1 MWTITLLEYIQEQNF
16 SVTYSIQC
24 TVHQCRTVLS
34 CLLASALHGGQEGLE
49 SILQATNKYF
59 LCQPRSG
66 FGETGRCLRC
76 QTAGLQLRHEWCVTL
91 WCVTHCTVAH
101 SRDEL
106 CVTLLY
112 NVVMCDILWWTH
124 GMSDAWRVTLW
135 CGNFRYVL
143 VFRQWQYSLAIAKWK
158 DICLQHCFP

>member
-1 MWTITLLEYIQEQNF
+1 MLSVQCRIIIPVYCQYYWPPVASAFRSSQAARQSFPGFRVHCALCTVLCTLSTVYCTMCTVHCALYNVQCPLCTVTSSQKHLLCNVECLFQCALC

-76 QTAGLQLRHEWCVTL
+76 QTAGLQLRHE
-91 WCVTHCTVAH
+91 
-101 SRDEL
+101 
-106 CVTLLY
+106 
-112 NVVMCDILWWTH
+112 
-124 GMSDAWRVTLW
+124 
-135 CGNFRYVL
+135 
-143 VFRQWQYSLAIAKWK
+143 
-158 DICLQHCFP
+158 